1 MKTKTDLLTDITDLA
16 RTLTVYGEGDS
27 IPLMKW
33 ELVHVSF
40 KEFICS
46 ETFTN
51 YQPERKK
58 EVFDLYE
65 SLGIILDELEE
76 FRAKYPQGIS
86 EGKLAV
92 L

>member
-1 MKTKTDLLTDITDLA
+1 MKAKTDLLTDITDLA
-16 RTLTVYGEGDS
+16 RTLTVYGEEHA
-27 IPLMKW
+27 ILQMKW
-33 ELVHVSF
+33 ELVHVTF

-51 YQPERKK
+51 YKPERRK

-65 SLGIILDELEE
+65 TLSIMLDDLEG
-76 FRAKYPQGIS
+76 FRVKYPKGIP